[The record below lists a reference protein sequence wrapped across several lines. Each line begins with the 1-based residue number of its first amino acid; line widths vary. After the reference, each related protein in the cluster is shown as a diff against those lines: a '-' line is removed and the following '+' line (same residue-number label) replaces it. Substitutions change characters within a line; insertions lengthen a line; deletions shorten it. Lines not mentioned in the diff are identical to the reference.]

1 MQRTESGIL
10 TTGKNSVF
18 NDKGNQKQQKC
29 ISKDK
34 KVFDTIPIFKIYLLT
49 SCLVISPVKHSHFIL
64 D

>member
-1 MQRTESGIL
+1 MQRTEGWML

-18 NDKGNQKQQKC
+18 NDKGKKQQQNC

-34 KVFDTIPIFKIYLLT
+34 KVFDTIPNFKIHLLT
-49 SCLVISPVKHSHFIL
+49 SCLIISPVKHSHFNF